1 MQHLS
6 ITHLIPHTG
15 LHIHLYGQCVLY
27 PTHHKVSV
35 EDYLV
40 QCDLKR
46 HQYVEHICEK
56 KNNIRITEKQNK
68 KNTNVDNI
76 LELANKV
83 NCHDGLERTNIICE
97 I

>member
-1 MQHLS
+1 MCLMQHLS

-27 PTHHKVSV
+27 PTHHEVSV

-46 HQYVEHICEK
+46 HHYVEHICERK
-56 KNNIRITEKQNK
+56 KQHSSNRKTKQQK
-68 KNTNVDNI
+68 TLMLTI
-76 LELANKV
+76 F
-83 NCHDGLERTNIICE
+83 
-97 I
+97 